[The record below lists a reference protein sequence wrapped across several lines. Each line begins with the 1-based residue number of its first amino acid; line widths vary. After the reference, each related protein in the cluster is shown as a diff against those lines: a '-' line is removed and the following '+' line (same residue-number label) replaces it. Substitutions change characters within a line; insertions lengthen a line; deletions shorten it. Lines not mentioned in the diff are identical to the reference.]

1 MAAWLGLKKYLWS
14 NTMRVAYRVWPF
26 SEFTSSHQNFTHS
39 LGWIS
44 KFINGNRWRQW
55 FKWWVWFPGKIISTL
70 VRNFTSGRGIAIA
83 IIISLN
89 AFTFLFRQ
97 ISLTL
102 WCISDPCEIFIPGR
116 WFGVFDTFNSS
127 VLWSIKRIWIPGW
140 QCAAVNDLTIK
151 LNS

>member
-70 VRNFTSGRGIAIA
+70 VSNFTSGRGIAIA

-89 AFTFLFRQ
+89 AFTFCLDRFLLLCDAFLIPVKFSSLGGDLVYLTPLIVLFFGPSKESEFLDDSVQR
-97 ISLTL
+97 LTT
-102 WCISDPCEIFIPGR
+102 WP
-116 WFGVFDTFNSS
+116 
-127 VLWSIKRIWIPGW
+127 
-140 QCAAVNDLTIK
+140 
-151 LNS
+151 